1 MNRRL
6 TALILSCVLL
16 SACSDPKQASLPAD
30 ISKWSED
37 KSLME
42 AVKKLDDADKKLF
55 TGYAAR
61 RAVASVFGGAK
72 SVSDVTLGD
81 ALKTQQAWVDEKAA
95 EGVRQKAL
103 AEQVKKEQLQALKE
117 MDVTLT
123 ASLLELKLNPKD
135 YANKQYS
142 EYFSIRVA
150 FKNNAAD
157 ALEGVKGTVVLRD
170 IFGEVIKRIRLSD
183 DTHISAGQSYVY
195 IGTMRYNQFEDSDKK
210 LASVNV
216 EKIKFDWEPDT
227 YIFASGKKQVMPK

>member
-1 MNRRL
+1 M
-6 TALILSCVLL
+6 
-16 SACSDPKQASLPAD
+16 D
-30 ISKWSED
+30 
-37 KSLME
+37 
-42 AVKKLDDADKKLF
+42 AVKKLDDGDKKLF
-55 TGYAAR
+55 TGYATRLAM
-61 RAVASVFGGAK
+61 ASVFGGAK
-72 SVSDVTLGD
+72 NVSDVTLGD

-95 EGVRQKAL
+95 EEIRQKAL
-103 AEQVKKEQLQALKE
+103 AEQVKKEQVQALKE
-117 MDVTLT
+117 MDATLT

-142 EYFSIRVA
+142 DYFSIRVA

-195 IGTMRYNQFEDSDKK
+195 SGTMNYNQFEDSDKK

-216 EKIKFDWEPDT
+216 EKIRFDWEPDT